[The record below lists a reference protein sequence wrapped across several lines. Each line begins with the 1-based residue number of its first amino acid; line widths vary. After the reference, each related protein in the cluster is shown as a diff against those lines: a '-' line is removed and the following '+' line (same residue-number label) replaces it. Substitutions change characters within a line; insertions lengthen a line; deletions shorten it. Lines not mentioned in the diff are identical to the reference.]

1 MCIYMCVCFVYVCER
16 KRERERERERIGY
29 VDGRNNGK
37 RDDGNTWSNSFGLA
51 VSERVQDTL
60 HVTLVRSAN

>member
-1 MCIYMCVCFVYVCER
+1 MYICVSFWYMHV
-16 KRERERERERIGY
+16 RERERERIGN

-37 RDDGNTWSNSFGLA
+37 RDDGNTWSNSFEPA

-60 HVTLVRSAN
+60 HVTLV